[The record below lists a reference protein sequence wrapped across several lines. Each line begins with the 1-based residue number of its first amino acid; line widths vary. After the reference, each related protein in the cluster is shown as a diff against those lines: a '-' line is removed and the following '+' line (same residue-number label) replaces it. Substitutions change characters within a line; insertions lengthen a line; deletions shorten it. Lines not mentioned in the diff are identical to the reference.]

1 MQARTAIGPM
11 AANSDLSCERGR
23 LGVAYLVMHPIFAIG
38 LPHGMEWVWIFLIF
52 VLVFGADKIPKL
64 ARGLG
69 KSLGEF
75 KKAKEDFEKELHS
88 ASTAT
93 DTPSPTTMAVLDD
106 KTRTAPAGTQPT
118 TPVTTGSTG
127 SVDELTKKI

>member
-1 MQARTAIGPM
+1 
-11 AANSDLSCERGR
+11 
-23 LGVAYLVMHPIFAIG
+23 MHPIFAIG

-88 ASTAT
+88 AASTDSTNAPAT
-93 DTPSPTTMAVLDD
+93 PALDEKRTP
-106 KTRTAPAGTQPT
+106 PAGTQP
-118 TPVTTGSTG
+118 VTGAGST
-127 SVDELTKKI
+127 DELTKKL

>member
-1 MQARTAIGPM
+1 
-11 AANSDLSCERGR
+11 
-23 LGVAYLVMHPIFAIG
+23 MHPIFALG

-88 ASTAT
+88 AASTDSTNAPAT
-93 DTPSPTTMAVLDD
+93 PALDEKRTP
-106 KTRTAPAGTQPT
+106 PAGTQP
-118 TPVTTGSTG
+118 VTGAGST
-127 SVDELTKKI
+127 DELTKKL

>member
-1 MQARTAIGPM
+1 
-11 AANSDLSCERGR
+11 
-23 LGVAYLVMHPIFAIG
+23 
-38 LPHGMEWVWIFLIF
+38 MEWVWIFLIF

-88 ASTAT
+88 AASTDSTNAPAT
-93 DTPSPTTMAVLDD
+93 PALDEKRTP
-106 KTRTAPAGTQPT
+106 PAGTQP
-118 TPVTTGSTG
+118 VTGAGST
-127 SVDELTKKI
+127 DELTKKL

>member
-1 MQARTAIGPM
+1 MGWTGYG
-11 AANSDLSCERGR
+11 SFSS
-23 LGVAYLVMHPIFAIG
+23 LV
-38 LPHGMEWVWIFLIF
+38 LI
-52 VLVFGADKIPKL
+52 FGADKIPKL

-88 ASTAT
+88 ASTT
-93 DTPSPTTMAVLDD
+93 PTTNPTVTPAQPVLSD
-106 KTRTAPAGTQPT
+106 TMRPTPAGTQPT
-118 TPVTTGSTG
+118 TVMTGSAG

>member
-1 MQARTAIGPM
+1 MQ
-11 AANSDLSCERGR
+11 
-23 LGVAYLVMHPIFAIG
+23 PIFAIG

-88 ASTAT
+88 AASTDSTNAPAT
-93 DTPSPTTMAVLDD
+93 PALDEKRTP
-106 KTRTAPAGTQPT
+106 PAGTQP
-118 TPVTTGSTG
+118 VTGAGST
-127 SVDELTKKI
+127 DELTKKL